1 MDGLPY
7 ELIFLIFQRLS
18 LCCQTCLG
26 VTCKTLYKILKKE
39 HPRPIYLHQKVEC
52 IDTNPYIYRHE
63 QNLGYFLQD
72 WSGLSRYRL
81 CMTYPDP
88 KHPWLFLSKEFYGE
102 TENSE
107 AEQKMRRR
115 WWDYFQSPSIGKNP
129 FLASLIG
136 NDPFLDSLL
145 IGFIGYIPPFIS
157 LPYYTGHPTKA
168 IHKLVPKPFGIS
180 GEDWTAHMIAVI
192 KNDIECWDDWNE
204 LWTFWEQTWV
214 FTDNWRQIEE
224 LTLVWS
230 AYESH

>member
-1 MDGLPY
+1 
-7 ELIFLIFQRLS
+7 
-18 LCCQTCLG
+18 
-26 VTCKTLYKILKKE
+26 
-39 HPRPIYLHQKVEC
+39 
-52 IDTNPYIYRHE
+52 
-63 QNLGYFLQD
+63 
-72 WSGLSRYRL
+72 
-81 CMTYPDP
+81 MTYPDP

-145 IGFIGYIPPFIS
+145 IGFIGYIPP
-157 LPYYTGHPTKA
+157 LPGPLITLPDFTGHPTKA

-204 LWTFWEQTWV
+204 LWTFWSQTWV
-214 FTDNWRQIEE
+214 FTENWRQIEE
-224 LTLVWS
+224 LRLVWS